1 MMHYPISVLLV
12 DDNPE
17 FRRGLHTLLDFYSAN
32 DATKFV
38 VVGEAA
44 SAEQALNLAAEQ
56 HPVLILLDMEL
67 KAQDGITVLQ
77 GLKSIQSCKSKVLV
91 LSGHR
96 ESEWVFRAM
105 QAGANGYLYKD
116 QLPVQLSLALNTVMN
131 GQVYLS
137 PDVTTSFFQ
146 LFHLYSGRS
155 SSRTSQLHFTSREQE
170 VLDWLIQGASN
181 EEIAKHLHITIATV
195 KAHLTAI
202 FNKLGVTSR
211 TQAIIKALKLGLV
224 SC

>member
-1 MMHYPISVLLV
+1 MQQSISVLLV
-12 DDNPE
+12 DDQPE
-17 FRRGLHTLLDFYSAN
+17 FRRGLHALLDFYSTN

-44 SAEQALNLAAEQ
+44 SAEQALKLVVQQ
-56 HPVLILLDMEL
+56 HPALILLDMEL
-67 KAQDGITVLQ
+67 AAQDGIAVLQ
-77 GLKSIQSCKSKVLV
+77 GLKSLSCKSKVLV

-96 ESEWVFRAM
+96 EGERIFRAM
-105 QAGANGYLYKD
+105 QAGASGYIYKE
-116 QLPVQLSLALNTVMN
+116 QLPAQLSLAVQTVMN

-137 PDVTTSFFQ
+137 PDVATSFFQ
-146 LFHLYSGRS
+146 LFHLYTGQPIARN
-155 SSRTSQLHFTSREQE
+155 SQLHFTSREHE
-170 VLDWLIQGASN
+170 VLNWLIQGASN
-181 EEIAKHLHITIATV
+181 EEIANHLHVTIATV

-202 FNKLGVTSR
+202 FNKLEVTSR